1 MQQRRQNIVVHILP
15 NIEVLKEH
23 TNREHRIAGS
33 EKYKVYILIRIVC
46 TKYKH
51 SIFGGL
57 CPIAGITTVSPIV
70 SPQST
75 HTVYSIPSTVHKAGT
90 ETVLGI

>member
-1 MQQRRQNIVVHILP
+1 MHILP

-33 EKYKVYILIRIVC
+33 EKYKVYLLIRIVC

-51 SIFGGL
+51 SIFL
-57 CPIAGITTVSPIV
+57 DYVRL
-70 SPQST
+70 Q
-75 HTVYSIPSTVHKAGT
+75 
-90 ETVLGI
+90 E